1 MVMSLTQGGSG
12 FPFLAECIFDYI
24 CGVDI
29 KDVKVT
35 IDTVPDYDVYSS
47 LRKVSLASFLLHCV
61 TWECSSCIFKL
72 VMRQLSFNWFFTCW
86 QLSISIIHKVN

>member
-72 VMRQLSFNWFFTCW
+72 AIHYKQLIVECNGVASTFF
-86 QLSISIIHKVN
+86 QLVF